1 MKKLFSI
8 LAITALV
15 FAGTLSSKAAN
26 VQIMPSNVQ
35 TVMAAATV
43 SIIQDEEGNE
53 VEYEIILT
61 FTNPDTDIKYVV
73 YKELG
78 DTDDVLAARYEESS
92 DHDGS
97 LSEIETEEEN

>member
-1 MKKLFSI
+1 MEDKSLF
-8 LAITALV
+8 
-15 FAGTLSSKAAN
+15 
-26 VQIMPSNVQ
+26 
-35 TVMAAATV
+35 
-43 SIIQDEEGNE
+43 IQDEEGNE

-97 LSEIETEEEN
+97 LSEIETEEEFEMIQDLLDSFYNEEDEE